1 MKKLNKAIA
10 IAAITATS
18 MFSAQSV
25 KAQSVFDFNDAASIE
40 MMETSSF
47 GEDEP
52 NLGSYFASSD
62 EKGGGWTDYIMN
74 VISDPKYKEAII
86 SLRNLNKIT
95 ADDIR
100 TTFKAIGV
108 GYLLIEAIVTLWTHK
123 PLLFHMIGW

>member
-1 MKKLNKAIA
+1 MKKLNKTLAIA
-10 IAAITATS
+10 VIAATP
-18 MFSAQSV
+18 MFSVQSV
-25 KAQSVFDFNDAASIE
+25 KAQSAFDFNNAATIE

-47 GEDEP
+47 EEDEP
-52 NLGSYFASSD
+52 NLGSFLSSSD
-62 EKGGGWTDYIMN
+62 EKGGGWTDYIMK
-74 VISDPKYKEAII
+74 VISDPKYKEAIM
-86 SLRNLNKIT
+86 SLRNLSKIT